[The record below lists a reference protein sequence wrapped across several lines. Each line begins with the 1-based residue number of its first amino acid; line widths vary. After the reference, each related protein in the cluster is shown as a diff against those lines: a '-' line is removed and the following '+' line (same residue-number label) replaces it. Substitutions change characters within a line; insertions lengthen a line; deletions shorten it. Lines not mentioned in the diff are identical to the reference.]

1 MSTPPS
7 YNYFFLFFLHKQN
20 NKTPIMDDAT
30 MTHFFIKHHINI
42 ITIVYIGYVKE
53 EVVEEE
59 EEEVC

>member
-1 MSTPPS
+1 
-7 YNYFFLFFLHKQN
+7 
-20 NKTPIMDDAT
+20 MDDAT

-53 EVVEEE
+53 EVVEGEEEEEEEE